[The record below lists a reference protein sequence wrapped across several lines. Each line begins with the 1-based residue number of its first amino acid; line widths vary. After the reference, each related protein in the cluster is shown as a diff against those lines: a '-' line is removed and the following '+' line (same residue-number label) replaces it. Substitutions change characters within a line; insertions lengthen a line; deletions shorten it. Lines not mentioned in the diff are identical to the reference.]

1 MAILATSALAVGC
14 GSEEVPVY
22 GGPAPDTGIV
32 DTGADTGADTG
43 TSDAK
48 DSGPEAAADA
58 GPTDTGGIGNLYGAP
73 ADVGAD

>member
-14 GSEEVPVY
+14 GSEAVPVY
-22 GGPAPDTGIV
+22 GGPAPDTGV
-32 DTGADTGADTG
+32 VDTGADTG
-43 TSDAK
+43 TSDVGAK
-48 DSGPEAAADA
+48 DSGPEAAVDG